1 MARQYSVTTNML
13 TTDETVMI
21 DGKVSFS
28 RISRKMNAKEIEAE
42 NTRRRANGNKMSPLD
57 PNKPYSYIEMYDV
70 TVRTQN
76 PNAPRLIETYISEHC
91 YVTPNSKTHPGSNC
105 FMAKNSGNGVP
116 TLCILQP
123 DGVNTIQH
131 YLTEGEELAAGLQV
145 SILCKVFDSKNSPN
159 KGLALETVII
169 TDPRGLVLYERAAT
183 AEAMAAYGYTYTET
197 PKPVAPAPQMP
208 QEQPAQ
214 AAQPQMPQQQT
225 APQVQPQATNNFSYN
240 FSYVPQGQPM
250 TQPAPQVPQG
260 QPVQVAQ
267 PQAAPQVQ
275 PQQFVPGNAM
285 FTTPQQVVPAAQPM
299 PTNNSAFMAPP
310 TQAAQPQTAAPQ
322 VPQGQP
328 VPQGTGINYDPND
341 NRTY

>member
-42 NTRRRANGNKMSPLD
+42 NARRRANGNKMSPLD
-57 PNKPYSYIEMYDV
+57 PNKPYSYIELYDV

-91 YVTPNSKTHPGSNC
+91 FVTPNSKTHPNSNC

-169 TDPRGLVLYERAAT
+169 TDPRGLVLYEKAAT

-197 PKPVAPAPQMP
+197 PKPVAPAPQVP
-208 QEQPAQ
+208 QGQPTQ
-214 AAQPQMPQQQT
+214 AVQPQMPQQQT
-225 APQVQPQATNNFSYN
+225 APQVQPQATNNFSY
-240 FSYVPQGQPM
+240 VPQGQPV

-299 PTNNSAFMAPP
+299 PNNSAFMAPP
-310 TQAAQPQTAAPQ
+310 VQTTQPQAAPQTAAPQ

>member
-42 NTRRRANGNKMSPLD
+42 NARRRANGNKMSPLD

-197 PKPVAPAPQMP
+197 PKPVAPAPQVP
-208 QEQPAQ
+208 QGQPAQ
-214 AAQPQMPQQQT
+214 AAPQMPQQQT
-225 APQVQPQATNNFSYN
+225 TPQVQPQATNNFSY
-240 FSYVPQGQPM
+240 VPQGQPVA
-250 TQPAPQVPQG
+250 QPAPQVPQG
-260 QPVQVAQ
+260 QPVQTAQ

-299 PTNNSAFMAPP
+299 PNNSAFMAPP
-310 TQAAQPQTAAPQ
+310 TQAVQPQAAPQ
-322 VPQGQP
+322 ATVPQGQP

>member
-1 MARQYSVTTNML
+1 MAKQYSVNTNML
-13 TTDETVMI
+13 TTDETVMV

-42 NTRRRANGNKMSPLD
+42 NARRRANGNRMSPLD
-57 PNKPYSYIEMYDV
+57 PNKPYSYIELYDV

-91 YVTPNSKTHPGSNC
+91 FVTPNSKTHPNSNC
-105 FMAKNSGNGVP
+105 FMAKNSGNSVP

-123 DGVNTIQH
+123 DGVNTVQH

-145 SILCKVFDSKNSPN
+145 SILCKVFESKNSPN

-169 TDPRGLVLYERAAT
+169 TDPRGLVLYEKAAT
-183 AEAMAAYGYTYTET
+183 AEALAGYGYTYTET

-208 QEQPAQ
+208 QEQAPAV
-214 AAQPQMPQQQT
+214 QPQA
-225 APQVQPQATNNFSYN
+225 APQVQSQAAAPNN
-240 FSYVPQGQPM
+240 FSYVPQGQPVA
-250 TQPAPQVPQG
+250 QPAPQVPQG
-260 QPVQVAQ
+260 QPV
-267 PQAAPQVQ
+267 QAAPQVQ

-299 PTNNSAFMAPP
+299 PNNSAFMAPP
-310 TQAAQPQTAAPQ
+310 TQAAQPQAAPQATVPQ

>member
-1 MARQYSVTTNML
+1 MARQYSVNTNML

-42 NTRRRANGNKMSPLD
+42 NARRRANGNKMSPLD
-57 PNKPYSYIEMYDV
+57 PNKPYSYIELYDV

-91 YVTPNSKTHPGSNC
+91 FVTPNSKTHPNSNC

-169 TDPRGLVLYERAAT
+169 TDPRGLVLYEKAAT
-183 AEAMAAYGYTYTET
+183 AEALAGYGYTYTET
-197 PKPVAPAPQMP
+197 PKPAAPAPQMP
-208 QEQPAQ
+208 QEQ
-214 AAQPQMPQQQT
+214 
-225 APQVQPQATNNFSYN
+225 
-240 FSYVPQGQPM
+240 VPG
-250 TQPAPQVPQG
+250 
-260 QPVQVAQ
+260 AQ

-299 PTNNSAFMAPP
+299 PNNSAFMAPP
-310 TQAAQPQTAAPQ
+310 TQAAQPQAAPQAAAPQ

>member
-1 MARQYSVTTNML
+1 MAKQYSVTTNML

-42 NTRRRANGNKMSPLD
+42 NERRRANGNKMSPID
-57 PNKPYSYIEMYDV
+57 PNKPYSYIELYDV
-70 TVRTQN
+70 SVRTQN
-76 PNAPRLIETYISEHC
+76 PTPRLIETYIREHC
-91 YVTPNSKTHPGSNC
+91 YVTPKSKTHPNSNC

-116 TLCILQP
+116 TLCVLQP
-123 DGVNTIQH
+123 DGVNTVQD
-131 YLTEGEELAAGLQV
+131 YLAEGEELAAGLQV

-197 PKPVAPAPQMP
+197 PKPAAPAPQMP

-214 AAQPQMPQQQT
+214 AVQPQMPQQQT
-225 APQVQPQATNNFSYN
+225 APQVQPQATNNFSY
-240 FSYVPQGQPM
+240 VPQGQPVA
-250 TQPAPQVPQG
+250 QPAPQVPQG

-310 TQAAQPQTAAPQ
+310 TQAAQ
-322 VPQGQP
+322 GQP

>member
-42 NTRRRANGNKMSPLD
+42 NARRRANGNKMSPLD

-197 PKPVAPAPQMP
+197 PKPVAPAPQVP
-208 QEQPAQ
+208 QGQPAQ
-214 AAQPQMPQQQT
+214 AAPQMPQQQT
-225 APQVQPQATNNFSYN
+225 APQVQPQATNNFSY
-240 FSYVPQGQPM
+240 VPQGQPVA
-250 TQPAPQVPQG
+250 QPAPQIPQG

-299 PTNNSAFMAPP
+299 PNNSAFMAPP
-310 TQAAQPQTAAPQ
+310 TQAVQPQAAPQ
-322 VPQGQP
+322 ATVPQGQP

>member
-1 MARQYSVTTNML
+1 MAKQYSVTTNML

-42 NTRRRANGNKMSPLD
+42 NERRRANGNKMSPID
-57 PNKPYSYIEMYDV
+57 PNKPYSYIELYDV
-70 TVRTQN
+70 SVRTQN
-76 PNAPRLIETYISEHC
+76 PTPRLIETYIREHC
-91 YVTPNSKTHPGSNC
+91 YVTPKSKTHPNSNC

-123 DGVNTIQH
+123 DGVNTVQD
-131 YLTEGEELAAGLQV
+131 YLAEGEELAAGLQV

-197 PKPVAPAPQMP
+197 PKPAAPAPQMP

-214 AAQPQMPQQQT
+214 AVQPQMPQQQT
-225 APQVQPQATNNFSYN
+225 APQVQPQATNNFSY
-240 FSYVPQGQPM
+240 VPQGQPVA
-250 TQPAPQVPQG
+250 QPAPQVPQG

-310 TQAAQPQTAAPQ
+310 TQAAQTQAAPQ
-322 VPQGQP
+322 ATVPQGQP